1 MSFGQGGPEWG
12 PGASGGRP
20 PRWGSGPGA
29 GGTPDWAALADAS
42 AARARRRKMLFIGGG
57 ALATVAVA
65 AAVAVVVVSAN
76 SGDQASNK
84 PSDQLPTAADIPSDT
99 TEPGPSFAETSA
111 PPPLD
116 PKEFISSAD
125 KDKAPLSPDTL
136 YPGTKLTMGDA
147 VYKKGETGSSPS
159 CPDIARGDLSKVLKS
174 NGCTRMIRA
183 TYTKDGIAVTVGVAL
198 FDTEAKATKAKTQAD
213 KGNVIS
219 LPGSGVPTFCRTSI
233 CRSTANSY
241 GRYAYFTIAG
251 FTNGKSVTEKDS
263 SVFKTGDDIAEFTF
277 RQIIR
282 RGEAQASAAA
292 NAP

>member
-12 PGASGGRP
+12 PGGTGGRSP
-20 PRWGSGPGA
+20 QWGSGPGA

-42 AARARRRKMLFIGGG
+42 AARARRRRMLFIGGG

-65 AAVAVVVVSAN
+65 AAVAIAVVSAN
-76 SGDQASNK
+76 GDDKASNK

-99 TEPGPSFAETSA
+99 TEPGPSFAATT
-111 PPPLD
+111 PPPPPD

-125 KDKAPLSPDTL
+125 KDKAPLSQDTL
-136 YPGTKLTMGDA
+136 YPGSTLTMGDA
-147 VYKKGETGSSPS
+147 VYKKGATGSSPS
-159 CPDIARGDLSKVLKS
+159 CADVTRGDLSKVLKS

-183 TYTKDGIAVTVGVAL
+183 TYSKDGIAVTVGVAL
-198 FDTEAKATKAKTQAD
+198 FDTEAKATKAKSQAD

-219 LPGSGVPTFCRTSI
+219 LTGSGVPTFCRTSI
-233 CRSTANSY
+233 CRTTINSY

-251 FTNGKSVTEKDS
+251 FTNGKNVTEKDS
-263 SVFKTGDDIAEFTF
+263 SVYKVGDDIATFTF
-277 RQIIR
+277 RQITR